1 MTRKQVTIIVGMLLA
16 TAAALFVVWNRNP
29 PAAAGDEE
37 HAEHAERK
45 QEGETEKNSESEERE
60 ASQESKPDGSAQPS
74 GGKESREAEASE
86 HEEHGESDT
95 VKLTPEQIKASGIQ
109 LDKAQAAVIR
119 TGQDFPGEVRSNAD
133 RTAQVTPRVA
143 GVVDAV
149 LVNLGQNVRKGQVLA
164 VLSSPDLSDLRS
176 EALAAR
182 ERAAAA
188 RVMYQR
194 EKTLW
199 EQKIS
204 AEQDLLQAQQALRE
218 AEIQQRNAEQKLSA
232 LGVQQSGN
240 VKGNTSLSRYE
251 LRAPFDGTVVEKRLA
266 LGEAVKE
273 DATVF
278 VVSDLSTVWADVNV
292 SPKDLDKVRV
302 GLPAVVKAA
311 GSQAVSNGKITYV
324 GNLLGEQTRS
334 AVARVT
340 LANPGGSWRPGL
352 FVTVSVL
359 ASQTQVPV
367 SVRSA
372 AIQMM
377 DDKAVVFVAGSEGFK
392 ATPVKL
398 GRTDG
403 QTTEILG
410 GLTAGQSY
418 VAVNSFVLKADIGKS
433 SVEDEH

>member
-60 ASQESKPDGSAQPS
+60 ASQENKPDGSAQPS
-74 GGKESREAEASE
+74 AGKESREAEESE
-86 HEEHGESDT
+86 HEGLAESDT

-109 LDKAQAAVIR
+109 LDKAEAAVIR

-149 LVNLGQNVRKGQVLA
+149 LVILGQNVRKGQVLA
-164 VLSSPDLSDLRS
+164 VLSSPELSDLRS

-240 VKGNTSLSRYE
+240 AKGSTSLNRYE

-302 GLPAVVKAA
+302 GHPAVVKAA
-311 GSQAVSNGKITYV
+311 GSQAVANGKITYV

-340 LANPGGSWRPGL
+340 LANPGGVWRPGL
-352 FVTVSVL
+352 FVSVSVL

>member
-29 PAAAGDEE
+29 PAAAGGEE

-95 VKLTPEQIKASGIQ
+95 VKLTPEQLKASGIQ

-311 GSQAVSNGKITYV
+311 GSQAVSN
-324 GNLLGEQTRS
+324 E
-334 AVARVT
+334 
-340 LANPGGSWRPGL
+340 
-352 FVTVSVL
+352 
-359 ASQTQVPV
+359 
-367 SVRSA
+367 
-372 AIQMM
+372 
-377 DDKAVVFVAGSEGFK
+377 
-392 ATPVKL
+392 
-398 GRTDG
+398 
-403 QTTEILG
+403 
-410 GLTAGQSY
+410 
-418 VAVNSFVLKADIGKS
+418 
-433 SVEDEH
+433 

>member
-1 MTRKQVTIIVGMLLA
+1 MTRKQITIIVGMLLA

-45 QEGETEKNSESEERE
+45 QGGGTEKDSESEERG
-60 ASQESKPDGSAQPS
+60 ASQENKPDGSVQPS
-74 GGKESREAEASE
+74 AGKESREAEASE

-109 LDKAQAAVIR
+109 LDKAVAAVIR

-164 VLSSPDLSDLRS
+164 VLSSPELSDLRS

-240 VKGNTSLSRYE
+240 AKGSTSLNRYE

-302 GLPAVVKAA
+302 GHPAVVKAA
-311 GSQAVSNGKITYV
+311 GSQAVANGKITYV

-340 LANPGGSWRPGL
+340 LANPGGVWRPGL
-352 FVTVSVL
+352 FVSVSVL

-433 SVEDEH
+433 SVEDED

>member
-29 PAAAGDEE
+29 PAAAGGEE

-95 VKLTPEQIKASGIQ
+95 VKLTPEQLKASGIQ
-109 LDKAQAAVIR
+109 LDKAEAAVIR

-194 EKTLW
+194 ERTLW

-232 LGVQQSGN
+232 LGVQHSGN
-240 VKGNTSLSRYE
+240 AKGSTSLNRYE

-302 GLPAVVKAA
+302 GLPAAVKAA

-340 LANPGGSWRPGL
+340 LANPGGAWRPGL

-367 SVRSA
+367 SVRST

-377 DDKAVVFVAGSEGFK
+377 DDKAVVFVSGSDGFK

-433 SVEDEH
+433 SVEDED